1 MHVCDATTYT
11 SGLPAPPAPGAAMTA
26 WFPSAVLACTV
37 GSPAGPGC
45 AGCAD
50 PAAAAGDAIPPSP
63 TGRYVHRHKHGQD
76 YPPPPE
82 EWGYYNLPP
91 GPYLTRDYPFAGWP
105 GYRGA
110 LGNLFV
116 HPHRP
121 CVPVYGPLAP
131 VAVNPDPPHLPRKRV
146 LGFGVGYY
154 GWVGP
159 YRASPRPLP
168 TTVSV
173 WSPYDPRGW
182 PAEKHHGKHRSEAVV
197 SADPVPAAG
206 CLRVA
211 VAVPH
216 PAAELYVDGVRTAQ
230 TGTARVFES
239 PELAAGGEYRYELV
253 ARWVEG
259 GEPVV
264 RKRTVSGKP
273 GEVVRVDFAGPG
285 VVPAGR

>member
-1 MHVCDATTYT
+1 MHFCASPTHT
-11 SGLPAPPAPGAAMTA
+11 SVFLYHPPGAAMTA
-26 WFPSAVLACTV
+26 WFPSAVLACAL
-37 GSPAGPGC
+37 GSHAGPEV
-45 AGCAD
+45 AGCNDSAT
-50 PAAAAGDAIPPSP
+50 ADAIPPSGGY
-63 TGRYVHRHKHGQD
+63 TRRHKHGQD
-76 YPPPPE
+76 YPPPPAD
-82 EWGYYNLPP
+82 WGYYNLPP

-110 LGNLFV
+110 MGNLFL

-121 CVPVYGPLAP
+121 CVPVYGPVAP
-131 VAVNPDPPHLPRKRV
+131 VAVNPDPPHLPRKRL

-159 YRASPRPLP
+159 YRASPRPQP

-182 PAEKHHGKHRSEAVV
+182 PAPKHGKHHAGEVVAEA
-197 SADPVPAAG
+197 APAGG
-206 CLRVA
+206 CLRVT

-216 PAAELYVDGVRTAQ
+216 PAAEVYVDGVKTAQ

-264 RKRTVSGKP
+264 RKRVVSGKP
-273 GEVVRVDFAGPG
+273 GEVVRVDFGGPA